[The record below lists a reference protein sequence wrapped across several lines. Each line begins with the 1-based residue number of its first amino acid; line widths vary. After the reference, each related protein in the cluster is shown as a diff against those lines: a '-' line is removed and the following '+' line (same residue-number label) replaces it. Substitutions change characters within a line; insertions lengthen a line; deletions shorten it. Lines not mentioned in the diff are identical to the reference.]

1 MDKVRIG
8 IAGVGGM
15 GSFHASYLL
24 EGQIKD
30 VELTA
35 VCDIDPAKL
44 TRFAN
49 LKTFTSSAEMIRSG
63 EIDLILVATPHYDHT
78 TIGIDALEQGLH
90 VIVEKPIS
98 VHKADAEKLIA
109 AHTNP
114 KQIFAAMFNQRTDGK
129 YIKAREVIKNGELGK
144 ITRVNWIIT
153 NWFRTE
159 AYYASGGW
167 RATWAGEGGGVLMNQ
182 CPHNLDL
189 LQWIV
194 GMMPNKM
201 RAFCQFGQWHNI
213 EVEDQVTAYFE
224 YENGATGV
232 FITTTGEAP
241 GTNRLEIVGERGRLV
256 IDNDLKFS
264 RTESSVS
271 EFCKTSKE
279 GFASP
284 GIWEINIPFKS
295 GPAGQHQVITQ
306 NVVNAILKDETL
318 MSPAE
323 EGLRGLELCNA
334 MLLSTFTDSTVSIP
348 IDPVV
353 YEKELKQRIATSTFK
368 KEVKEIGPANM
379 TDSFK

>member
-1 MDKVRIG
+1 ML
-8 IAGVGGM
+8 
-15 GSFHASYLL
+15 F
-24 EGQIKD
+24 
-30 VELTA
+30 
-35 VCDIDPAKL
+35 
-44 TRFAN
+44 
-49 LKTFTSSAEMIRSG
+49 RS
-63 EIDLILVATPHYDHT
+63 
-78 TIGIDALEQGLH
+78 
-90 VIVEKPIS
+90 
-98 VHKADAEKLIA
+98 
-109 AHTNP
+109 
-114 KQIFAAMFNQRTDGK
+114 
-129 YIKAREVIKNGELGK
+129 REVIKNGELGK

-241 GTNRLEIVGERGRLV
+241 GTNRLEIVGERGKLV

-271 EFCKTSKE
+271 EFCKTSTE

-323 EGLRGLELCNA
+323 EGIRGLELCNA
-334 MLLSTFTDSTVSIP
+334 MLLSTFTDSTVSLP

-379 TDSFK
+379 TDSFR

>member
-241 GTNRLEIVGERGRLV
+241 GTNRLEIVGERGKLV

-271 EFCKTSKE
+271 EFCKTSTE

-323 EGLRGLELCNA
+323 EGIRGLELCNA
-334 MLLSTFTDSTVSIP
+334 MLLSTFTDSTVSLP

-379 TDSFK
+379 TDSFR